1 MTASKKQREAGLED
15 SDRPVSDEAVLKV
28 AKEIVVKFIEI
39 GRLSPANFPETFE
52 SVYRAVK
59 DTVRS

>member
-1 MTASKKQREAGLED
+1 MTASKKQREAGPEAG
-15 SDRPVSDEAVLKV
+15 DRPVSDEAVLKV

-52 SVYRAVK
+52 TVYRAIK

>member
-1 MTASKKQREAGLED
+1 MTASKKQKESGQEVMEK
-15 SDRPVSDEAVLKV
+15 PVSDEAILKV

-39 GRLSPANFPETFE
+39 GRLSPQNFSETFE
-52 SVYRAVK
+52 SVYTSIR

>member
-1 MTASKKQREAGLED
+1 MTASKKHKESGQEVGEK
-15 SDRPVSDEAVLKV
+15 PVSDEAILKV

-39 GRLSPANFPETFE
+39 GRLSPQNFSETFE
-52 SVYRAVK
+52 SVYTSIR